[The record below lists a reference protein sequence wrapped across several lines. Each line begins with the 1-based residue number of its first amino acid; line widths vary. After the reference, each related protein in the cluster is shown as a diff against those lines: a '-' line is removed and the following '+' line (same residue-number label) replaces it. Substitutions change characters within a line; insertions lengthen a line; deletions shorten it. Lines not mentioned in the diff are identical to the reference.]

1 MSDNVRNYVFFALVA
16 ILVVCIIKLYGKFS
30 PNKNFNYT
38 KLVARVGVFSAMA
51 AILYCVPIFQ
61 FSLPIFP
68 SFLEFHF
75 DEIVPFIA
83 GFAYGPVVSFFVIL
97 VKTLLKFVLV
107 GTSTAGVGEA
117 SDFILGLI
125 QVLPAVIIYKKKRN
139 LKGVAIGF
147 GVSTL
152 LHLIGAMILNVY
164 VLIPFYIQF
173 YFGGDS
179 ATLLAICKAANPA
192 INDVGWGYAFFAVL
206 PFNAL
211 KDIVV
216 IIVTFLIY
224 RNIHH
229 ILRFENRG
237 EKKKA

>member
-1 MSDNVRNYVFFALVA
+1 MSDTVRNYIFFALA
-16 ILVVCIIKLYGKFS
+16 IILIVCIVKLYGKFL

-107 GTSTAGVGEA
+107 GTGTAGVGEL
-117 SDFILGLI
+117 SDFILGLV

-139 LKGVAIGF
+139 LKGVALGF
-147 GVSTL
+147 TVSTL
-152 LHLIGAMILNVY
+152 LHLVVAMLLNVY
-164 VLIPFYIQF
+164 VLIPFYVQF
-173 YFGGDS
+173 YFNGDS
-179 ATLLAICKAANPA
+179 ATLLVLCQAANPA
-192 INDVGWGYAFFAVL
+192 IQDIGWGYAFFAVL

-211 KDIVV
+211 KDVVV
-216 IIVTFLIY
+216 IVVTFLIY

-237 EKKKA
+237 DKKKA